1 MKKIITSTMI
11 IIIVICLCF
20 TSTGCMDFLFS
31 ALGLGSDESENNKI
45 VLQIHVN
52 EETLSVNAYEDEQV
66 TIEKLAIKQGYYL
79 TGYFDAPEGGTKYFD
94 SNGNSLSVWS
104 KNNPTEF
111 YAQWANVDNYM
122 IKDSVTWDNTY
133 SFSSSK
139 LLGFYTINSATI
151 SAIDGNLSRTIRF
164 TLSFK
169 ASCPAYTAG
178 WGDDPNKQSVRY
190 LKIVDTDDSSAES
203 FYTQKFIIN
212 GLEYNDYSF
221 DIDISARA
229 FSKTTKEFK
238 DARIVYFKFYA
249 PDSIIRYSTYLK
261 DVQITSMYILPEN
274 E

>member
-111 YAQWANVDNYM
+111 YAQWGDIDNYVLFENLVWS
-122 IKDSVTWDNTY
+122 KNYYNFYSNTY
-133 SFSSSK
+133 FTI
-139 LLGFYTINSATI
+139 LLNDGDEI
-151 SAIDGNLSRTIRF
+151 SAIAGNLSRKIHLSINFKMSCPDFKTCDRSLYIVDDDTSAGEIYNKTYF
-164 TLSFK
+164 TL
-169 ASCPAYTAG
+169 
-178 WGDDPNKQSVRY
+178 
-190 LKIVDTDDSSAES
+190 
-203 FYTQKFIIN
+203 N
-212 GLEYNDYSF
+212 GSEYNTFSF
-221 DIDISARA
+221 EMDVSAKA
-229 FSKTTKEFK
+229 FSKGTQNGKTVYRTHLKFNGSSVYPSYVK
-238 DARIVYFKFYA
+238 DLSVSAYFV
-249 PDSIIRYSTYLK
+249 PQDI
-261 DVQITSMYILPEN
+261 
-274 E
+274 